1 MRQGKTIPLEKVWL
15 TSTEAA
21 RYLGVSLDF
30 IRSVRDSGR
39 IQFYKPLGN
48 KMVFF
53 KKQDIDKFVE
63 KGRQL

>member
-39 IQFYKPLGN
+39 IRFYKPLGN

-53 KKQDIDKFVE
+53 KKQDIDKFIE